1 MKKIYSFCFL
11 LLLSFTCAAQIPR
24 NFNYQAILRDADK
37 ELMTNQEV
45 NLRISLLQGSETGT
59 SVYTE
64 NHSVTTNDYGLVNLK
79 IGNGTNP
86 TSDFSMI
93 DWSDNNYFL
102 LIEIMDAAGSG
113 YIPLGASELLSVPYS
128 IHSRTSDTAKALNNK
143 ILYFSDSDTLFAV
156 KDRDGNV
163 VFAVFPDGA
172 KVFVDETQ
180 KRNVG
185 GFAVSGRG
193 TGKGNLDFFSITP
206 DSARIT
212 LNENAKGQPGG
223 FAVSGRGTGKSSFND
238 YFNISSQSS
247 AEVIEPSEP
256 RILWYPKKEAFLA
269 GRVLVEHPDSVGLNS
284 LSTGFESKAIGNY
297 SQALGYQSR
306 AFGDYSSAIGYQA
319 MASSTNAFAFGSY
332 ARALGEN
339 SFAFG
344 EDAEAYSSESYSF
357 GRGAKSYGY
366 RSFAFGSSGV
376 DSSGAATGVTQ
387 AKGNY
392 SFAIGQG
399 SITGIDLADC
409 PPKPPKYPG
418 TQEEFWKIY
427 YSGEGA
433 VAIGVGDSSL
443 ASYATTLGYYNTAS
457 YGSVALGYKNKSY
470 GMRSAILG
478 GYSNIVNSSSSVIAG
493 GHGHRIDAPN
503 AGILGGT
510 ENKVHSDAAWGVIG
524 GGYRNEIYGSTSTI
538 LNGTYNVATGAL
550 STVIGSRNNAY
561 SWCETVIGRYNDY
574 DLSGNPENWE
584 ATDHLF
590 VIGNGTAEDARSNAM
605 VVLKNGRIGVGT
617 TGKPIS
623 RFHVNSL
630 SDENAL
636 RVQVSGSTKL
646 IVNSNGG
653 TAIGRFYTPP
663 SDGLYVQGNAFFE
676 SEVSALTFT
685 DRTPYPKDLETAYK
699 AVFSMNR
706 LPDGE
711 YDENNKENQLD
722 HSKLHPFVNS
732 VDGNHRDLSATVS
745 AQNEVIKD
753 LVKQIGKLNDE
764 NELLK
769 QKINEIVELLKVE

>member
-1 MKKIYSFCFL
+1 MVRKVLWCITFL
-11 LLLSFTCAAQIPR
+11 LFAFAGYAQIPE
-24 NFNYQAILRDADK
+24 NFNYQATLRNADK
-37 ELMTNQEV
+37 ELMTNQDV
-45 NLRISLLQGSETGT
+45 NLRISLLQGSETGP

-64 NHSVTTNDYGLVNLK
+64 THAVATNDYGLVNLK
-79 IGNGTNP
+79 IGKGTDP
-86 TSDFSMI
+86 SSDFSMI
-93 DWSDNNYFL
+93 DWNDNNYFL
-102 LIEIMDAAGSG
+102 AIEIMDAAGSG
-113 YIPLGASELLSVPYS
+113 YISLGASELQSVPYS
-128 IHSRTSDTAKALNNK
+128 IYSNNSINSLYSDTSEIARALDNK

-156 KDRDGNV
+156 KDRDGNI

-172 KVFVDETQ
+172 KIYVDETR

-206 DSARIT
+206 DSARII

-238 YFNISSQSS
+238 YFNISAQSS
-247 AEVIEPSEP
+247 AEVIDPSEP
-256 RILWYPKKEAFLA
+256 RILWYPKKEAFMA
-269 GRVLVEHPDSVGLNS
+269 GRVIVESADSVGMNS
-284 LSTGFESKAIGNY
+284 WATGFESKAIGDY
-297 SQALGYQSR
+297 SQALGFQSR
-306 AFGDYSSAIGYQA
+306 AAGDYSSAIGYQA
-319 MASSTNAFAFGSY
+319 LARNTNAFAFGNN
-332 ARALGEN
+332 AQALGVN

-344 EDAEAYSSESYSF
+344 EDAEAHSSESYSF

-366 RSFAFGSSGV
+366 RSFALGSSGV

-418 TQEEFWKIY
+418 TQEEYWKIY

-470 GMRSAILG
+470 GMQSAILG
-478 GYSNIVNSSSSVIAG
+478 GYSNLINSSSSVIAG
-493 GHGHRIDAPN
+493 GHGHIIDAPY
-503 AGILGGT
+503 AGILGGIK
-510 ENKVHSDAAWGVIG
+510 NKVHADAAWGVIG
-524 GGYRNEIYGSTSTI
+524 GGYKNEIYGSTSTI
-538 LNGTYNVATGAL
+538 VNGTYNITTGAL

-574 DLSGNPENWE
+574 DATGNPDNWE
-584 ATDHLF
+584 DTDHLF
-590 VIGNGTAEDARSNAM
+590 VIGNGTADDARSNAM
-605 VVLKNGRIGVGT
+605 VVLKNGNIGIGADPGT
-617 TGKPIS
+617 YRLNVTG
-623 RFHVNSL
+623 
-630 SDENAL
+630 
-636 RVQVSGSTKL
+636 
-646 IVNSNGG
+646 
-653 TAIGRFYTPP
+653 
-663 SDGLYVQGNAFFE
+663 GNAYF
-676 SEVSALTFT
+676 SNSVSALSLI

-732 VDGNHRDLSATVS
+732 ADGEYRDLSATVS

-753 LVKQIGKLNDE
+753 LVKQIGKLKDE

-769 QKINEIVELLKVE
+769 QKLNEIIEKLNK

>member
-1 MKKIYSFCFL
+1 MKHFYFKL
-11 LLLSFTCAAQIPR
+11 LTFTLMFSMLTLSGITQNIAITDDEKYIANPSAMLDVQSISKGLLVPR
-24 NFNYQAILRDADK
+24 LTATQRKSIESPATGLLVFDTDLSQFYYFN
-37 ELMTNQEV
+37 
-45 NLRISLLQGSETGT
+45 GT
-59 SVYTE
+59 SWE
-64 NHSVTTNDYGLVNLK
+64 NLSAEGIWILNTNDLSL
-79 IGNGTNP
+79 
-86 TSDFSMI
+86 
-93 DWSDNNYFL
+93 SDNNYRVGIGTSGTNSKL
-102 LIEIMDAAGSG
+102 EVRADASFG
-113 YIPLGASELLSVPYS
+113 E
-128 IHSRTSDTAKALNNK
+128 N
-143 ILYFSDSDTLFAV
+143 DTLFVV
-156 KDRDGNV
+156 KDNAGYP

-172 KVFVDETQ
+172 KVFVDQTA
-180 KRNVG
+180 KGKVG
-185 GFAVSGRG
+185 GFAVSGR
-193 TGKGNLDFFSITP
+193 TSTKFTQEDYFYITP
-206 DSARIT
+206 DSARIY
-212 LNENAKGQPGG
+212 LNEPAKGKVGG
-223 FAVSGRGTGKSSFND
+223 FAVSGRTSTKGPLKD
-238 YFNISSQSS
+238 YFHISSQTS
-247 AEVIEPSEP
+247 AEVINPSEP
-256 RILWYPKKEAFLA
+256 RVLWYPNKEAFLV

-284 LSTGFESKAIGNY
+284 LSTGYESKAIGNY

-319 MASSTNAFAFGSY
+319 MASNTNAFAFGSY
-332 ARALGEN
+332 AQALGEN

-344 EDAEAYSSESYSF
+344 EDAEAHSSESYSF

-399 SITGIDLADC
+399 SVTGIDLADC

-418 TQEEFWKIY
+418 TQEEYWKIY

-493 GHGHRIDAPN
+493 GHGHQIDAPY

-510 ENKVHSDAAWGVIG
+510 DNKVHSDAAWGVIG

-538 LNGTYNVATGAL
+538 VNGTYNIATGAL

-574 DLSGNPENWE
+574 DATGNPDNWE
-584 ATDHLF
+584 DTDHLF
-590 VIGNGTAEDARSNAM
+590 VIGNGTADDERSNAM
-605 VVLKNGRIGVGT
+605 VVLKNGKIGIGST
-617 TGKPIS
+617 PSS

-636 RVQVSGSTKL
+636 RIQVSGSTKL

-653 TAIGRFYTPP
+653 TAIGRYYTPP
-663 SDGLYVQGNAFFE
+663 SDGLYVQGDAFFE
-676 SEVSALTFT
+676 SDVSALSFT

-732 VDGNHRDLSATVS
+732 ADGNHRDLSATVS

-753 LVKQIGKLNDE
+753 LVKQIGELKDE
-764 NELLK
+764 NEILK
-769 QKINEIVELLKVE
+769 EKLNEIIKLLSEKE

>member
-1 MKKIYSFCFL
+1 
-11 LLLSFTCAAQIPR
+11 
-24 NFNYQAILRDADK
+24 
-37 ELMTNQEV
+37 
-45 NLRISLLQGSETGT
+45 
-59 SVYTE
+59 
-64 NHSVTTNDYGLVNLK
+64 
-79 IGNGTNP
+79 
-86 TSDFSMI
+86 
-93 DWSDNNYFL
+93 
-102 LIEIMDAAGSG
+102 
-113 YIPLGASELLSVPYS
+113 
-128 IHSRTSDTAKALNNK
+128 
-143 ILYFSDSDTLFAV
+143 
-156 KDRDGNV
+156 
-163 VFAVFPDGA
+163 
-172 KVFVDETQ
+172 
-180 KRNVG
+180 
-185 GFAVSGRG
+185 
-193 TGKGNLDFFSITP
+193 
-206 DSARIT
+206 
-212 LNENAKGQPGG
+212 
-223 FAVSGRGTGKSSFND
+223 
-238 YFNISSQSS
+238 
-247 AEVIEPSEP
+247 
-256 RILWYPKKEAFLA
+256 
-269 GRVLVEHPDSVGLNS
+269 
-284 LSTGFESKAIGNY
+284 
-297 SQALGYQSR
+297 
-306 AFGDYSSAIGYQA
+306 
-319 MASSTNAFAFGSY
+319 
-332 ARALGEN
+332 
-339 SFAFG
+339 
-344 EDAEAYSSESYSF
+344 
-357 GRGAKSYGY
+357 
-366 RSFAFGSSGV
+366 
-376 DSSGAATGVTQ
+376 
-387 AKGNY
+387 
-392 SFAIGQG
+392 
-399 SITGIDLADC
+399 
-409 PPKPPKYPG
+409 
-418 TQEEFWKIY
+418 
-427 YSGEGA
+427 
-433 VAIGVGDSSL
+433 L

-478 GYSNIVNSSSSVIAG
+478 GYSNIINSSSSVIAG
-493 GHGHRIDAPN
+493 GHGHIVDAPY
-503 AGILGGT
+503 AGVLGGT
-510 ENKVHSDAAWGVIG
+510 DNKVHSEAAWGVIG

-538 LNGTYNVATGAL
+538 VNGTYNIATGAL

-574 DLSGNPENWE
+574 EATGNPDSWE
-584 ATDHLF
+584 DSDHLF
-590 VIGNGTAEDARSNAM
+590 VIGNGTAENARSNAM
-605 VVLKNGRIGVGT
+605 VVLKNGKIGVGT

>member
-1 MKKIYSFCFL
+1 MKGFYFKL
-11 LLLSFTCAAQIPR
+11 LTFTLMFSMLTLSGITQNIAITDDEKYIANPSAMLDVQSISKGLLVPR
-24 NFNYQAILRDADK
+24 LTATQRKSIESPATGLLVFDTDLSQFYYFN
-37 ELMTNQEV
+37 
-45 NLRISLLQGSETGT
+45 GT
-59 SVYTE
+59 SWE
-64 NHSVTTNDYGLVNLK
+64 NLSAEGIWILNTNDLSL
-79 IGNGTNP
+79 
-86 TSDFSMI
+86 
-93 DWSDNNYFL
+93 SDNNYRVGIGTSGTNSKL
-102 LIEIMDAAGSG
+102 EVRADASFG
-113 YIPLGASELLSVPYS
+113 E
-128 IHSRTSDTAKALNNK
+128 N
-143 ILYFSDSDTLFAV
+143 DTLFVV
-156 KDRDGNV
+156 KDNAGYP

-172 KVFVDETQ
+172 KVFVDQTA
-180 KRNVG
+180 KGKVG
-185 GFAVSGRG
+185 GFAVSGR
-193 TGKGNLDFFSITP
+193 TSTKFTQEDYFHITP
-206 DSARIT
+206 DSARIYI
-212 LNENAKGQPGG
+212 NESAKGKVGG
-223 FAVSGRGTGKSSFND
+223 FAVSGRTSTKGPLKD
-238 YFNISSQSS
+238 YFHISSQTS
-247 AEVIEPSEP
+247 AEVINPSEP
-256 RILWYPKKEAFLA
+256 RVLWYPNKEAFLV

-284 LSTGFESKAIGNY
+284 LSTGYESKAIGNY

-319 MASSTNAFAFGSY
+319 MASSTTAFAFGSY

-399 SITGIDLADC
+399 SITGIDLEDC
-409 PPKPPKYPG
+409 PPKPPKYLG
-418 TQEEFWKIY
+418 TQEEYWKLY

-493 GHGHRIDAPN
+493 GHGHQIGAPY

-510 ENKVHSDAAWGVIG
+510 DNKVHSEAAWGVIG

-538 LNGTYNVATGAL
+538 VNGTYNIATGAL

-574 DLSGNPENWE
+574 EATGNPDSWE
-584 ATDHLF
+584 DTDHLF
-590 VIGNGTAEDARSNAM
+590 VIGNGIADDERSNAM
-605 VVLKNGRIGVGT
+605 VVLKNGKIGIGS

-663 SDGLYVQGNAFFE
+663 SDGLYVQGDAFFE

-769 QKINEIVELLKVE
+769 QKINEIVELLK

>member
-1 MKKIYSFCFL
+1 MLTLSGITQNIAITDDEKYIANPSAMLDVQSISKGL
-11 LLLSFTCAAQIPR
+11 LVPRLTATQRKSIESPATGLLVFDTDLSQFYY
-24 NFNYQAILRDADK
+24 FN
-37 ELMTNQEV
+37 
-45 NLRISLLQGSETGT
+45 GT
-59 SVYTE
+59 SWE
-64 NHSVTTNDYGLVNLK
+64 NLSAEGIWILNTNDLSL
-79 IGNGTNP
+79 
-86 TSDFSMI
+86 
-93 DWSDNNYFL
+93 SDNNYRVGIGTSGTNSKL
-102 LIEIMDAAGSG
+102 EVRADASFG
-113 YIPLGASELLSVPYS
+113 E
-128 IHSRTSDTAKALNNK
+128 N
-143 ILYFSDSDTLFAV
+143 DTLFVV
-156 KDRDGNV
+156 KDNAGYP

-172 KVFVDETQ
+172 KVFVDQTA
-180 KRNVG
+180 KGKVG
-185 GFAVSGRG
+185 GFAVSGR
-193 TGKGNLDFFSITP
+193 TSTKFTQEDYFYITP
-206 DSARIT
+206 DSARIY
-212 LNENAKGQPGG
+212 LNEPAKGKVGG
-223 FAVSGRGTGKSSFND
+223 FAVSGRTSTKGPLKD
-238 YFNISSQSS
+238 YFHISSQTS
-247 AEVIEPSEP
+247 AEVINPSEP
-256 RILWYPKKEAFLA
+256 RVLWYPNKEAFLV

-284 LSTGFESKAIGNY
+284 LSTGYESKAIGNY

-319 MASSTNAFAFGSY
+319 MASNTNAFAFGSY
-332 ARALGEN
+332 AQALGEN

-344 EDAEAYSSESYSF
+344 EDAEAHSSESYSF

-399 SITGIDLADC
+399 SVTGIDLADC

-418 TQEEFWKIY
+418 TQEEYWKIY

-493 GHGHRIDAPN
+493 GHGHQIDAPY

-510 ENKVHSDAAWGVIG
+510 DNKVHSDAAWGVIG

-538 LNGTYNVATGAL
+538 VNGTYNIATGAL

-574 DLSGNPENWE
+574 DATGNPDNWE
-584 ATDHLF
+584 DTDHLF
-590 VIGNGTAEDARSNAM
+590 VIGNGTADDERSNAM
-605 VVLKNGRIGVGT
+605 VVLKNGKIGIGST
-617 TGKPIS
+617 PSS

-636 RVQVSGSTKL
+636 RIQVSGSTKL

-653 TAIGRFYTPP
+653 TAIGRYYTPP
-663 SDGLYVQGNAFFE
+663 SDGLYVQGDAFFE
-676 SEVSALTFT
+676 SDVSALSFT

-732 VDGNHRDLSATVS
+732 ADGNHRDLSATVS

-753 LVKQIGKLNDE
+753 LVKQIGELKDE
-764 NELLK
+764 NEILK
-769 QKINEIVELLKVE
+769 EKLNEIIKLLSEKE